1 MGTRWCLNKRPLKAT
16 TGVSL
21 EETKDLCLIEND
33 SVF

>member
-1 MGTRWCLNKRPLKAT
+1 MVFEQETFKSYT

-21 EETKDLCLIEND
+21 EETKDLCLIESD